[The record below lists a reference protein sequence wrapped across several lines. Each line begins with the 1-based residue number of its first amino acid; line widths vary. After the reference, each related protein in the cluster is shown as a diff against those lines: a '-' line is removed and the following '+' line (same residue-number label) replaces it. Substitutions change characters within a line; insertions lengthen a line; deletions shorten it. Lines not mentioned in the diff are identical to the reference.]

1 MLKVGVHHKSYLHML
16 IISTYVKVRADANLT
31 FDL

>member
-1 MLKVGVHHKSYLHML
+1 MLKVGIHHKSYLHML
-16 IISTYVKVRADANLT
+16 RFKVRVDDNLT

>member
-1 MLKVGVHHKSYLHML
+1 MLKVGIHHKSYLHIL
-16 IISTYVKVRADANLT
+16 RFKVRADANLT